1 MKDINIKQISQKE
14 KPKKVVNIAE
24 NFLTFNEQ
32 QKGIGIKVLIPKQIL
47 QRLPITQAQVEAGN
61 SSENLL
67 NKIRQIIDSLYQG
80 KEVERQNERQK
91 EDKMDTTFMNSKN
104 GKTSD
109 SHRLLR
115 NLTDK
120 IKLQKSDKYIALS
133 DLSIYYKWKI

>member
-24 NFLTFNEQ
+24 KFLTFNEQ